1 MLVLNDIKASAN
13 GLEILSGITF
23 TVQSGEITALIGP
36 SGCGKTTLLNIISG
50 IRKPDN
56 GTCSSERCRI
66 SYMFQESRLLP
77 WRTVRENIALVAP
90 DKIAAEKMIKAV
102 GLSGFENYYPDELSG
117 GMAKRCALARAF
129 CRGGDY
135 YLMDEPFQALD
146 YGIRMEMVNLLLSI
160 WRESKPGI
168 LFVTHEIDEALTIA
182 TKIVLLSK
190 RPSHTIEEFRL
201 PGQEGRKASD
211 PALSEYRE
219 RIIQCVIGETE

>member
-1 MLVLNDIKASAN
+1 MLALNGIKATAN

-23 TVQSGEITALIGP
+23 DVQPGEITVLIGP

-50 IRKPDN
+50 IRKPEG
-56 GTCSSERCRI
+56 GTCSTDGSRI

-77 WRTVRENIALVAP
+77 WRTVLENIKLAAP
-90 DKIAAEKMIKAV
+90 SSDDVGKMIEAV
-102 GLSGFENYYPDELSG
+102 GLSGFEDYYPDELSG

-129 CRGGDY
+129 CRGGGY

-146 YGIRMEMVNLLLSI
+146 YGIRMEMVKLLLSI
-160 WRESKPGI
+160 WRKTKPGI

-182 TKIVLLSK
+182 TKIVLLSR
-190 RPSHTIEEFRL
+190 RPARTIEQFRL

-211 PALSEYRE
+211 PSLLEYRE
-219 RIIQCVIGETE
+219 RIIQCVIGEAG